1 MFKCHLMPVAEAIAS
16 GMYGGWEPDL
26 LQQLQLEQI
35 FPEGV
40 CDFAQPDAGLPS
52 GW

>member
-1 MFKCHLMPVAEAIAS
+1 MPVADAIAL
-16 GMYGGWEPDL
+16 GLYGVWEPDV

-40 CDFAQPDAGLPS
+40 WDFSQPDAGLPI

>member
-1 MFKCHLMPVAEAIAS
+1 MPPDAGSDATDI
-16 GMYGGWEPDL
+16 GMYGVWEPDV

-40 CDFAQPDAGLPS
+40 CDFAQPDAGLPM